1 MYSSTLAEL
10 LQRTALRFLK
20 ACENV
25 EAQYPGAS
33 SRLSESD
40 YTHLLAEE
48 VKRLAEAENRDR
60 KESHRRPISSQ
71 NSLETQG
78 DQD

>member
-1 MYSSTLAEL
+1 MYSFTLAEL
-10 LQRTALRFLK
+10 LQRTAFRFLK

-33 SRLSESD
+33 SKLSESD
-40 YTHLLAEE
+40 YTSLLAEE
-48 VKRLAEAENRDR
+48 VRRLAEAENRDQEKSR
-60 KESHRRPISSQ
+60 RRPISSQ